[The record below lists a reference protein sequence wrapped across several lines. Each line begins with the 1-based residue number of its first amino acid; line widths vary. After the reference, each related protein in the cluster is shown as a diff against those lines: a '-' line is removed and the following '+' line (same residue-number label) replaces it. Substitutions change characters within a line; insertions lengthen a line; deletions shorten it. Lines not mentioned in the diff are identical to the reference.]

1 MPGIRHQSHLRDVV
15 RLEQRINLIR
25 PFGRGVG
32 RLVNCVFVHGFPF
45 LDGPNIL
52 RPGLH
57 GKTGRAKMFYENA

>member
-1 MPGIRHQSHLRDVV
+1 MVF
-15 RLEQRINLIR
+15 LI
-25 PFGRGVG
+25 
-32 RLVNCVFVHGFPF
+32 

>member
-1 MPGIRHQSHLRDVV
+1 MV
-15 RLEQRINLIR
+15 
-25 PFGRGVG
+25 
-32 RLVNCVFVHGFPF
+32 FPF